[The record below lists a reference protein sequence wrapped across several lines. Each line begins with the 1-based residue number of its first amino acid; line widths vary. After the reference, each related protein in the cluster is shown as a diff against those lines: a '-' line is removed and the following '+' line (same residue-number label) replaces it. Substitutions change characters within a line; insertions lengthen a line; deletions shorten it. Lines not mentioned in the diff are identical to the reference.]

1 MMSFYKNHIFI
12 CTNQKDSN
20 KQCCANSNASE
31 MVAYAKQQAALS
43 GITKESKF
51 RISSS
56 GCMGRCS
63 EGPVLAVYPKGVW
76 YSYKSK
82 EDIDQIISHTLND
95 SICEELLI
103 PELDLSL

>member
-1 MMSFYKNHIFI
+1 MSFYKNHVFI

-20 KQCCANSNASE
+20 KQCCANHNAAE
-31 MVAYAKQQAALS
+31 MVAYAKQKAAEL

-63 EGPVLAVYPKGVW
+63 EGPVLAVYPQGLW
-76 YSYKSK
+76 YTYSSK
-82 EDIDQIISHTLND
+82 EDIDKILAAI
-95 SICEELLI
+95 
-103 PELDLSL
+103 LSEQLCVENILADTTP